1 MGYEVQRT
9 YITPRGIL
17 RGVAARAGLA
27 HGQAWPMPG
36 CAPGGQAFTAAI
48 VSRRERAVVSQS
60 LITRIQYDA
69 GTPDPDIDRELAGIG
84 APRGTF
90 AGQSLSRPLL
100 MGVLNVTP
108 DSFSDGGKFSDI
120 AAAVTHGRAMAA
132 AGAVLVDVGGEST
145 RPGAAPVDPG
155 EEVMRTAGVVK
166 ALTGDGIPVS
176 IDTRHAAVMS
186 AGVSAGARV
195 INDISALADPAAL
208 ALAAKSGVDV
218 VLMHMQGEPRTM
230 QDEPTY
236 AWCPGDVHDF
246 LRARVE
252 ACLAAGIPKSRIAV
266 DIGLG
271 FGKTAAHN
279 AELLDHLGM
288 FHSLG
293 CPLVVGASR
302 KSFIGRLSSGEG
314 SRDRLPGSLAS
325 ALVAVAQGAQILR
338 VHDVAE
344 TRQALALQAAA
355 YTPGV

>member
-1 MGYEVQRT
+1 MGYSVQRT

-27 HGQAWPMPG
+27 HGQAWPMP
-36 CAPGGQAFTAAI
+36 CGQAFTAAI

-60 LITRIQYDA
+60 LITRVQYDA
-69 GTPDPDIDRELAGIG
+69 GKSDPDIDRELAGIG
-84 APRGTF
+84 APRGSF
-90 AGQSLSRPLL
+90 AGQGLARPVL

-108 DSFSDGGKFSDI
+108 DSFSDGGKFADI
-120 AAAVTHGRAMAA
+120 GAAVTHGRAMAA
-132 AGAVLVDVGGEST
+132 AGAALVDVGGEST

-166 ALTGDGIPVS
+166 ALTADGIPVS

-186 AGVSAGARV
+186 AGVGAGARV
-195 INDISALADPAAL
+195 INDITAFADPKALAV
-208 ALAAKSGVDV
+208 AAKSGVDV
-218 VLMHMQGEPRTM
+218 ILMHMQGEPRTM
-230 QDEPTY
+230 QDDPTY
-236 AWCPGDVHDF
+236 AWAPGDIHDF
-246 LRARVE
+246 LRGRVE
-252 ACLAAGIPKSRIAV
+252 ACIAAGIPKSRIAI

-279 AELLDHLGM
+279 AEILDHLGM

-302 KSFIGRLSSGEG
+302 KSFIGRLSAGEG
-314 SRDRLPGSLAS
+314 AHDRLPGSLAS

-355 YTPGV
+355 YTPGT

>member
-1 MGYEVQRT
+1 MGQI

-17 RGVAARAGLA
+17 RGVAAKAGLA

-36 CAPGGQAFTAAI
+36 PTPGGQAFTAAI
-48 VSRRERAVVSQS
+48 VSRREGAVVAQS
-60 LITRIQYDA
+60 LITRVQYEA
-69 GTPDPDIDRELAGIG
+69 GEPDPGIDRELAGI
-84 APRGTF
+84 ARPRGAF
-90 AGQSLSRPLL
+90 AGRSLAQPLI

-120 AAAVTHGRAMAA
+120 GAAVTHGRAMAA
-132 AGAVLVDVGGEST
+132 AGAALIDVGGEST
-145 RPGAAPVDPG
+145 RPGAAPVDSG

-166 ALTGDGIPVS
+166 ALTGDGTAVS
-176 IDTRHAAVMS
+176 IDTRHPQVMS
-186 AGVSAGARV
+186 AGVSAGACV
-195 INDISALADPAAL
+195 INDIRALTDPAAL
-208 ALAAKSGVDV
+208 AVAAKAGVDV
-218 VLMHMQGEPRTM
+218 ILMHMQGEPRTM
-230 QDEPTY
+230 QDNPSY
-236 AWCPGDVHDF
+236 AWAPGDVHDF
-246 LRARVE
+246 LRGRVE
-252 ACLAAGIPKSRIAV
+252 ACLAAGIPRSRIAI

-271 FGKTAAHN
+271 FGKTAGHN

-302 KSFIGRLSSGEG
+302 KSFIGRLSAGEG
-314 SRDRLPGSLAS
+314 SHDRLPGSLAS

-355 YTPGV
+355 YTPGT